1 VENDEEQ
8 AAKKLPQ
15 TLTGFFSKFDSIDPV
30 QAAAVYRRILASLD
44 ATAKSLFCN
53 LVVLARDRWTPLCL
67 FHKRNC
73 LFCFT
78 PQSLTGFVFSLVVTV
93 ADGLDSHEHV
103 HCLRVGPYK
112 DLFFLL

>member
-8 AAKKLPQ
+8 AAQKLPQ
-15 TLTGFFSKFDSIDPV
+15 TLTGFFFSKFDSV
-30 QAAAVYRRILASLD
+30 QAAAVYPRILASLD

-53 LVVLARDRWTPLCL
+53 LVVLARDRWKPLCL
-67 FHKRNC
+67 VHTHNYF
-73 LFCFT
+73 FCFM

-103 HCLRVGPYK
+103 HCLR
-112 DLFFLL
+112 